1 MAILKYLARKHDL
14 LGNETGENFKTDMI
28 EVYNIPYIF
37 IIFNSRILIFSKLS
51 WIYDGNGLTGFT
63 KEQMNLNQNF

>member
-14 LGNETGENFKTDMI
+14 LGNETDENFKADMI
-28 EVYNIPYIF
+28 EVYFYFFLNQEF
-37 IIFNSRILIFSKLS
+37 IFSKLS
-51 WIYDGNGLTGFT
+51 WIYAGNGLTGFI